1 MIRPYRART
10 DGGVLALHHW
20 SPGGK
25 DLPDGLHHDRPR
37 TPDGRPVADV
47 PGADEVREDLAA
59 LLASIGSRAEVGDDV
74 VYDTRSAVRAYA
86 GVTFAHGL
94 QHWAM
99 GNAAVHPA
107 SRPGAFITFVT
118 GMWPNAEV
126 FTEPLLS
133 PDEWATIQQLAH
145 GTVSLVRSLG
155 GLLPSPQIRLDT
167 SPVPAMLRVLDAAQG
182 GALTPDECIRRLDQV
197 VARARLVEERYRLV
211 IDEMMD
217 SHGAEVRVYVSDR
230 LVHLGQRLYQHL
242 TRGRVPTLREVV
254 DEVLLEHPG
263 PFHAFAPE
271 PVQGSPHTAPTL
283 IEAARTAD
291 LERDALSGP
300 VIRVD
305 APSGAELPTG
315 FDELQQSLPFR
326 VLTMHPFPRILGL
339 ETATGL
345 LTAQPDDLQVR
356 VTEPDLSDT
365 RVPFGRLLREIYAR

>member
-1 MIRPYRART
+1 MINLYRART

-20 SPGGK
+20 PPGGK

-37 TPDGRPVADV
+37 TPDGRPVAGV
-47 PGADEVREDLAA
+47 PGADEVRENLAA
-59 LLASIGSRAEVGDDV
+59 LLASFGSTAEVMDDV

-86 GVTFAHGL
+86 GVAFDHGL

-99 GNAAVHPA
+99 RSAAVRPA
-107 SRPGAFITFVT
+107 SRPGAVITFVT
-118 GMWPNAEV
+118 GMSPNTEV
-126 FTEPLLS
+126 DTEPLLS
-133 PDEWATIQQLAH
+133 PGEWATIQQLAH

-155 GLLPSPQIRLDT
+155 GLLPSPRIRLDT

-197 VARARLVEERYRLV
+197 NARARLVEDHYRLV

-217 SHGAEVRVYVSDR
+217 SHGADVRVYVSDR
-230 LVHLGQRLYQHL
+230 LVPLGQHLYRHVTQ
-242 TRGRVPTLREVV
+242 GRVPDPRELV
-254 DEVLLEHPG
+254 DEVLREDPS

-271 PVQGSPHTAPTL
+271 PVQGSPHKAPTL
-283 IEAARTAD
+283 IEAARMAD

-305 APSGAELPTG
+305 APTGADLPTG
-315 FDELQQSLPFR
+315 FDERQQSLPFR
-326 VLTMHPFPRILGL
+326 VLTMHPFPGILGL

-345 LTAQPDDLQVR
+345 LTARPDELQVR
-356 VTEPDLSDT
+356 VTETDLPDT
-365 RVPFGRLLREIYAR
+365 GVPFGRLLREIYAM